1 MEQGFAGGVFS
12 VLRARITR
20 LQQDVVVAKDLWG
33 AEAERKKGMRK
44 RCSQSKRLQELD
56 VMLEYAYRTSV
67 A

>member
-33 AEAERKKGMRK
+33 AEAERKKGDEKTML
-44 RCSQSKRLQELD
+44 SKQKAPR
-56 VMLEYAYRTSV
+56 AGCH